1 MPVRIRSTHGP
12 AAPVADCISELP
24 CRYGTDVEQLAV
36 AVVMTD
42 LWGVAIPGWI
52 GAIGG
57 SASAIVA
64 VAAWIQSLRN
74 KKTSEVLSSAFNE
87 RAQSGDAREP
97 TTRDAQPRDSST
109 PAAAGV
115 AYLPVTW
122 GIEKDGRHYRLVNR
136 STVHTAHI
144 LAVDDISGG
153 RQDALTVPLKLP
165 VDLGPGASMPFTIE
179 KSLVS
184 AAVTALEIT
193 WHEEGQPER
202 SVTLFV

>member
-1 MPVRIRSTHGP
+1 V
-12 AAPVADCISELP
+12 PVAGRESELP
-24 CRYGTDVEQLAV
+24 CGYGTDVEQLRV
-36 AVVMTD
+36 AIVMTD
-42 LWGVAIPGWI
+42 LWGIAIPGWI

-57 SASAIVA
+57 SASAVVA

-74 KKTSEVLSSAFNE
+74 KKTSEILSSVFNE
-87 RAQSGDAREP
+87 RAQDGAAREP
-97 TTRDAQPRDSST
+97 TAPGSAQPGGPST
-109 PAAAGV
+109 RTTEGA

-122 GIEKDGRHYRLVNR
+122 GVEKDGRRYRLVNR

-144 LAVDDISGG
+144 LAIEDHNGG
-153 RQDALTVPLKLP
+153 RQDVLTVPLELP

-184 AAVTALEIT
+184 AGVTALMIT
-193 WHEEGQPER
+193 WQEEGQAER